1 VKLAEVELDGIPLK
15 TPAELSVAQ
24 AGSAPPAMEKV

>member
-15 TPAELSVAQ
+15 TPAELSVAH
-24 AGSAPPAMEKV
+24 AGREPDAMEKA